1 MARDLRASSERLGY
15 LMNSAPY
22 VEQTDHLKHYLQ
34 EFEQTGQPVKK
45 VIDYA
50 IQRYNGRTPV
60 HLAASNG
67 LWECLDVLLN
77 NGGIVLP
84 HFCFRVIH
92 CHMILYPA
100 PYIICHMIRM
110 LL

>member
-15 LMNSAPY
+15 LMNTSPY
-22 VEQTDHLKHYLQ
+22 VEQTDHLKQYLQ

-45 VIDYA
+45 VIDYP

-67 LWECLDVLLN
+67 LWECLDVLLT
-77 NGGIVLP
+77 NGGIAYCINTTYNCRSLVLK
-84 HFCFRVIH
+84 HVIR
-92 CHMILYPA
+92 LG
-100 PYIICHMIRM
+100 
-110 LL
+110 